1 MKLLP
6 LILSL
11 LITVGLIFIL
21 NNELK
26 IGKAN
31 IPPLGNFLSPFS
43 GFWQNTKVDD
53 EFTNQQFD
61 FDGLK
66 DKVTV
71 AFDERRV
78 PHIFAQSME
87 DAYFVQ
93 GYVTARDR
101 LWQMDISTRSSSGRL
116 AEILGDKMLEFD
128 KRQRRLG
135 LLKAA
140 EDVSAVWKSDKTAL
154 SKLEAYVNGVNRYI
168 NQLSPKD
175 YPIEYKLLNYKPEP
189 WSILKSAQ
197 FYKSM
202 EQALTSRE
210 FDLENSNLLKAFG
223 SETYEYLFP
232 NRNPKE
238 DPIIP
243 KGTVWNT
250 QNELP
255 NLPTSDSIDLGFH
268 EPVNGYES
276 IERGA
281 DFIGSNNWVVA
292 GSKTE
297 SGYPILCN
305 DPHLQMTL
313 PAIWY
318 EVQINTP
325 EVNCYGVSFTGV
337 PGVVIGF
344 NENIA
349 WGTTNGGHD
358 VKDWYKIKWVDTQK
372 QSYLL
377 DGKAT
382 PIETRIEEINVKGS
396 GMVYD
401 TVKYTHWGP
410 VFEEGE
416 NSLYQDMAVRWIS
429 HDVENDMIWKTFWN
443 FNSAKNHKDFIE
455 ATHYYK
461 HPNQNFVFASK
472 DGDIALKVSGQIP
485 IKKENQ
491 GKFILD
497 GSNRK
502 NAWQGIIPSSQMPQ
516 SLNPEQGFLSSANQV
531 SADETYPFPISGNF
545 NHYRGRII
553 NRKLDSMQNVTAV
566 DMMNLQMNNE
576 SILAEELL
584 PQLIKYLDKNELTP
598 LQFGLLKILE
608 DWNFS
613 FEKDAI
619 APLLFEDWRLK
630 FRDLMWDEMEA
641 LNKSNPI
648 VYPSDWRTIEILETD
663 PLNSFFDIQKT
674 VEKEGPREIVT
685 FAFLRMAESLE
696 TELGDKDYTWED
708 YRATDIDHMAK
719 LPGFSRKNISTGGYK
734 EAINAIQKTAG
745 PSWRMVVELGEET
758 KAWGVFPGGQSGN
771 PASKFYDN
779 SIEDWSNGNFYELF
793 FMKNVND
800 NRQPI
805 LFKQEFK

>member
-1 MKLLP
+1 MRFIP
-6 LILSL
+6 FFLSA
-11 LITVGLIFIL
+11 LITVGLIFLL
-21 NNELK
+21 NSEIK
-26 IGKAN
+26 ISGSS

-43 GFWQNTKVDD
+43 GFWQTTKGDA
-53 EFTNQQFD
+53 EFINQQFD

-66 DKVTV
+66 GEVTV

-78 PHIFAQSME
+78 PHIFAESLE

-101 LWQMDISTRSSSGRL
+101 LWQMDISTRSSAGRL
-116 AEILGDKMLEFD
+116 AEVLGDRMLDFD
-128 KRQRRLG
+128 KRQRRMG

-140 EDVSAVWKSDKTAL
+140 EEVSEVWKTDTEAL
-154 SKLEAYVNGVNRYI
+154 GKLEAYVNGVNSYI

-175 YPIEYKLLNYKPEP
+175 YPIEFKLLNYKPEL

-202 EQALTSRE
+202 ERALNSRE
-210 FDLENSNLLKAFG
+210 YDLENSNLLKALG
-223 SETYEYLFP
+223 SDTYEYLYP

-238 DPIIP
+238 SPIIP
-243 KGTVWNT
+243 VGTSWSS
-250 QNELP
+250 QNEIP
-255 NLPTSDSIDLGFH
+255 VSPMMDSVDLGFH
-268 EPVNGYES
+268 HPVEGYES
-276 IERGA
+276 IDRSP

-305 DPHLQMTL
+305 DPHLIMNL

-318 EVQINTP
+318 EVQLNTP

-358 VKDWYKIKWVDTQK
+358 VKDWYKIKWVDAQK
-372 QSYLL
+372 ESYLL

-382 PIETRIEEINVKGS
+382 PIETRIEEIKVKGS
-396 GMVYD
+396 GIVYD
-401 TVKYTHWGP
+401 TVKYTTWGP

-429 HDVENDMIWKTFWN
+429 HEVEDDMIWKAFWN
-443 FNSAKNHKDFIE
+443 FNSAKNHEDFIA
-455 ATHYYK
+455 ATNHYK
-461 HPNQNFVFASK
+461 HPNQNFIFASK
-472 DGDIALKVSGQIP
+472 NGDIALKVSGQIP

-497 GSNRK
+497 GSNSK
-502 NAWQGIIPSSQMPQ
+502 NAWNGMIPQPEMPQ
-516 SLNPEQGFLSSANQV
+516 AFNPVQGFLSSANQV
-531 SADETYPFPISGNF
+531 SADETYPYSLSGNF
-545 NHYRGRII
+545 SQYRGRII
-553 NRKLDSMQNVTAV
+553 NRKLDSMQNITPTQ
-566 DMMNLQMNNE
+566 MMEMQMNNE

-584 PQLIKYLDKNELTP
+584 PQLIKYLDNSELTP
-598 LQFGLLKILE
+598 IQLGLLKILE

-619 APLLFEDWRLK
+619 APFLFEDWRLK
-630 FRDLMWDEMEA
+630 FRNLLWDEMGA
-641 LNKSNPI
+641 LNESK
-648 VYPSDWRTIEILETD
+648 
-663 PLNSFFDIQKT
+663 
-674 VEKEGPREIVT
+674 KEGPKEVVT
-685 FAFLRMAESLE
+685 QSFLKMAEGFK
-696 TELGDKDYTWED
+696 TELDDKEYTWED
-708 YRATDIDHMAK
+708 YRATDINHMAQ
-719 LPGFSRKNISTGGYK
+719 LPGFSRKNISTGGYR

-745 PSWRMVVELGEET
+745 PSWRMVVALGEET

-779 SIEDWSNGNFYELF
+779 AIEDWADGNFYELF
-793 FMKNVND
+793 FMKNADD